1 MASKISGSPGSG
13 GGGGGGGG
21 GSTVLSRSL
30 AKVQSLF
37 DEAQNLTARPPLA
50 SLASIAIG
58 GIGRVLFDLGV
69 MEALPPKVAYILAE
83 GGVVVEEEIGE
94 GGDGRDD
101 GGDEGGDDLPSFG
114 EGCGSSSGSTR
125 SSSPK
130 TFIGGRMGML
140 AALKASACNSK
151 CSDGMKL

>member
-1 MASKISGSPGSG
+1 MASKISGSPGS
-13 GGGGGGGG
+13 GGGGGGG

-37 DEAQNLTARPPLA
+37 DEAQDLTARPPLA

-83 GGVVVEEEIGE
+83 GGVVVEEEIGG
-94 GGDGRDD
+94 GGDG
-101 GGDEGGDDLPSFG
+101 GDNGGDDLPSFG